1 ETIVPVKV
9 MKECFEK
16 RLLLEQNL
24 DTTVN
29 NFDSVVSRLNN
40 SMITLFDVH
49 GEQNIGVSN
58 PSVNDF
64 LKPRF
69 ENNNNEQH

>member
-1 ETIVPVKV
+1 
-9 MKECFEK
+9 MFWK

-64 LKPRF
+64 
-69 ENNNNEQH
+69 

>member
-1 ETIVPVKV
+1 
-9 MKECFEK
+9 M
-16 RLLLEQNL
+16 

-69 ENNNNEQH
+69 ENNNNEQHKIRKSLTYFEQLKRCYKRKII